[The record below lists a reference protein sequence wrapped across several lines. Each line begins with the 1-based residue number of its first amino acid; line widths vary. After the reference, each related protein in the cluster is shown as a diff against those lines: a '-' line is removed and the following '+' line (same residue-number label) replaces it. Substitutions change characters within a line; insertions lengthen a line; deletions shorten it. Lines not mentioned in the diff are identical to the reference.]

1 MVKSTLGGP
10 VSEPMNGFQLTECA
24 MTERRQP
31 EAFLE
36 QRTGAILLILTAA
49 FLLTA
54 AILFLVLP
62 RLGQVFASEYNL
74 GFTDGYDLIANNL
87 VQGSGYRFEA
97 NASETMMRE
106 PGYPLF
112 LAGAFK
118 IGGYNIE
125 TGRWANWLL
134 TIGIAF
140 LMMRLTQ
147 MTTNDR
153 TTSLIATLLLLFY
166 PSTLVSEARG
176 GGEILFILVVLVFML
191 SLHQAVA
198 KGNRW
203 RYLVAGLALGVVV
216 QVRST
221 PLVFPFLLLL
231 YLSLFAHGATARLK
245 VILNVA
251 VLVLGMMIVMVPWV
265 VRNFMLVHHLVPT
278 ATVQGVALQEGLYTC
293 QHLTFDDNFYTAQNQ
308 AGRTR
313 AAIATELGLPFKGA
327 YYYQVF
333 YDARDE
339 WAFNKILFQR
349 TEKEY
354 VDHPALLAGCAS
366 MNLFNFWFL
375 GKTWHATSLNMLVQ
389 IPLLVLALS
398 GLHVLRRRGQLPRM
412 GIMLTFVFCIVAVH
426 LPTIAHARHSVPLV
440 PFLVIPASVAIG
452 ALWNAW
458 RRQVPKRTGPITPLE
473 SIG

>member
-1 MVKSTLGGP
+1 M
-10 VSEPMNGFQLTECA
+10 A
-24 MTERRQP
+24 ERRQP
-31 EAFLE
+31 EAF
-36 QRTGAILLILTAA
+36 QDQWTGKILLILIAT
-49 FLLTA
+49 FILTA
-54 AILFLVLP
+54 AMLFLVLP
-62 RLGQVFASEYNL
+62 RLGQVFAPEYAL
-74 GFTDGYDLIANNL
+74 GFADGYDLIANNL

-118 IGGYNIE
+118 IGGYSIE
-125 TGRWANWLL
+125 TVRWANWLL

-140 LMMRLTQ
+140 LMMRLAQ
-147 MTTNDR
+147 VATNDR
-153 TTSLIATLLLLFY
+153 TTSLIATLLFLFY
-166 PSTLVSEARG
+166 PSTLISEARG
-176 GGEILFILVVLVFML
+176 GVEILFILVVLVFML
-191 SLHQAVA
+191 SLHHAVA
-198 KGNRW
+198 KGNLW

-221 PLVFPFLLLL
+221 PLVFPLVLLPYLLL
-231 YLSLFAHGATARLK
+231 FADGATERLK

-251 VLVLGMMIVMVPWV
+251 VLVLGMMLVMVPWV

-278 ATVQGVALQEGLYTC
+278 ATAQGVAVQEGLYTC
-293 QHLTFDDNFYTAQNQ
+293 QYLTFDDNFYAVQNQ
-308 AGRTR
+308 AGRMR

-339 WAFNKILFQR
+339 WAFNRNLFQR

-354 VDHPALLAGCAS
+354 VDRPALLAGCAS
-366 MNLFNFWFL
+366 KNLFNFWFL
-375 GKTWHATSLNMLVQ
+375 GRTWHATWLNMLVQ
-389 IPLLVLALS
+389 VPLLVLALS
-398 GLHVLRRRGQLPRM
+398 GLHVLRKRGQLARM
-412 GIMLTFVFCIVAVH
+412 GIMLAFVLCIVAVH

-440 PFLVIPASVAIG
+440 PFLVIPASTAFV

-458 RRQVPKRTGPITPLE
+458 RGQVL
-473 SIG
+473 